1 MIFQKKNL
9 RIFLLDGR
17 MGHTTYLMFFL
28 TFVNFSIIVFSFLID
43 GNPMFENIL
52 TDMWIFGVIFIVLY
66 IPVSILIGR
75 WHRYTQLTT
84 EYIILH
90 EANSTL
96 ATMIRILLDVKTG
109 KATREEIQ
117 EVRNM
122 MLDIE
127 KKEKEYF

>member
-9 RIFLLDGR
+9 RMFLFDGR

-28 TFVNFSIIVFSFLID
+28 TFVNFSIITFNFLID
-43 GNPMFENIL
+43 GNPIFENII
-52 TDMWIFGVIFIVLY
+52 TNMWIFSIIFIVLY

-84 EYIILH
+84 EYTILH
-90 EANSTL
+90 ESNPTL
-96 ATMIRILLDVKTG
+96 ATMIRILLDVQTG

-127 KKEKEYF
+127 KKEKD

>member
-1 MIFQKKNL
+1 M
-9 RIFLLDGR
+9 LDGR